1 VREVGGVRRGLPVFL
16 GAVADVGTGLRCG
29 RRQWVW
35 VSAGRAVPCVEEE
48 GGEENCP
55 SRDGSGRWVRCERV
69 RSEMPDARRERGQG
83 GCDGGGG
90 SGRGCG
96 RGGGGGGGVVIL
108 SLMW

>member
-48 GGEENCP
+48 GG
-55 SRDGSGRWVRCERV
+55 RRTVRPAMGV
-69 RSEMPDARRERGQG
+69 AG
-83 GCDGGGG
+83 G
-90 SGRGCG
+90 
-96 RGGGGGGGVVIL
+96 
-108 SLMW
+108 